1 MLRNTERLSPSIKNN
16 LKINVKMLN
25 LPDTY
30 LETGSRSELMEKYGI
45 SINDLKKVIGE
56 EDVRKFNS

>member
-1 MLRNTERLSPSIKNN
+1 
-16 LKINVKMLN
+16 MLN